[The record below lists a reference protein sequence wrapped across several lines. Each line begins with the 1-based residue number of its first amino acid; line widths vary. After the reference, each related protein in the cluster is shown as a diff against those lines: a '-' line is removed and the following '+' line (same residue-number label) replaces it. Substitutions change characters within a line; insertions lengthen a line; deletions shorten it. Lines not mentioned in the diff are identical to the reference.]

1 MAAMHYE
8 GNFNAERS
16 QLKTIDETITKELN
30 AMKETLEGMSAYW
43 KDEKSESFLA
53 SATGAIA
60 EIQTKQSQAI
70 SDGNNLLTEVENALK
85 IYQ

>member
-43 KDEKSESFLA
+43 KDEKSESFLT